1 MNSTV
6 PPAHSMEGFHFHLNW
21 HFHLHR
27 KEALVRAD
35 GLTDFNPTASGWIP
49 STRGSEAQRMI

>member
-1 MNSTV
+1 
-6 PPAHSMEGFHFHLNW
+6 MEGFHFRLNW

-35 GLTDFNPTASGWIP
+35 GLTDFNPTAYILDGSHP
-49 STRGSEAQRMI
+49 RGEAKLSE